1 MAGSYVNPGWTDQTS
16 PPIDEN
22 NLNALSGAVVQNQSD
37 IQRLETLL
45 VNYTTVEN
53 NAGQVPALKTKVLSA
68 KNLTVAASAWTA
80 DSTYTASG
88 YGYKAT
94 VAVTGVTS
102 SYIPFVNFSM
112 ADAVSQN
119 FAPVAACTA
128 NGVTIWAK
136 TVPAGTVAI
145 GSIVC
150 VAAT

>member
-1 MAGSYVNPGWTDQTS
+1 MAGSYQNPGWTNLTS
-16 PPIDEN
+16 PPLDEI
-22 NLNALSGAVVQNQSD
+22 NLNDLSDAVVQNQSD
-37 IQRLETLL
+37 IGDLETMLA
-45 VNYTTVEN
+45 NYATVES
-53 NAGQVPALKTKVLSA
+53 NAGQVPALKAKVISV
-68 KNLTVAASAWTA
+68 KSVAVSASAWTA

-88 YGYKAT
+88 YNYKAT
-94 VAVTGVTS
+94 AAVSGVTS

-119 FAPVAACTA
+119 FAPVAACTT

-136 TVPAGTVAI
+136 TAPTGTVTI